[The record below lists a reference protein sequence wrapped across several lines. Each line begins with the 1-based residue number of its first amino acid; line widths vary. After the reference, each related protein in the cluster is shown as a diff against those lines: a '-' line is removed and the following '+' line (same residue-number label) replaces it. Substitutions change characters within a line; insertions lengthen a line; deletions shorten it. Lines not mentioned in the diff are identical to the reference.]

1 MTFQYLMNIDE
12 AEWAT
17 ETLKSTGKPVAVT
30 MPISPQ
36 GDVLGK
42 VNPGEAAVRLAKMGK
57 VGMHG
62 SSIHSSVSQSQ
73 SVSQTIRQ
81 SASQSVRQSVS
92 QAVSQSGSQLVRQ
105 SFSETVS

>member
-73 SVSQTIRQ
+73 SVRQ
-81 SASQSVRQSVS
+81 LDSRP
-92 QAVSQSGSQLVRQ
+92 VSQSDSQLVRQ
-105 SFSETVS
+105 SFS

>member
-57 VGMHG
+57 VG

-81 SASQSVRQSVS
+81 SASQSVRQSVG
-92 QAVSQSGSQLVRQ
+92 Q
-105 SFSETVS
+105 TVI

>member
-42 VNPGEAAVRLAKMGK
+42 VNPGEAAW
-57 VGMHG
+57 
-62 SSIHSSVSQSQ
+62 
-73 SVSQTIRQ
+73 
-81 SASQSVRQSVS
+81 
-92 QAVSQSGSQLVRQ
+92 LVADDI
-105 SFSETVS
+105 ETFTLK

>member
-17 ETLKSTGKPVAVT
+17 ETLKSTGKPVAIT

-57 VGMHG
+57 VGIHG

-81 SASQSVRQSVS
+81 SASQSVSQTVS
-92 QAVSQSGSQLVRQ
+92 WSDSHLVRQ
-105 SFSETVS
+105 SVR